1 MGACPYASLHFL
13 SVGLLAFSPRP
24 CLLDDNRG
32 GPAERLR
39 CRVQK
44 GGCNPMRTA
53 SGRERAQPRPDR
65 GGEKHMHSIVAA
77 SALSLLRS
85 NALPV
90 LVRFDDL
97 GLLLVASVLVFLV
110 VDLDCMPCEF
120 RSIST
125 PRCFV
130 THIRQT
136 IDSLQLTH
144 V

>member
-1 MGACPYASLHFL
+1 MTTEE
-13 SVGLLAFSPRP
+13 
-24 CLLDDNRG
+24 D
-32 GPAERLR
+32 LR
-39 CRVQK
+39 N
-44 GGCNPMRTA
+44 GCAVAYRKA
-53 SGRERAQPRPDR
+53 DAILCGQPRDANGLNR
-65 GGEKHMHSIVAA
+65 DQIAAVRSLHSIVAA